1 MKTCI
6 QFYTGFPPTAQSL
19 YFYTRYVC
27 AESFLGPLVAAGQHA
42 SKLQQQDCPVMFSI
56 VSARD
61 AAFSDVKR
69 ALVRNLEDLVYKTS
83 LSFTHDLDAHHLQTL
98 LQMQSAGVKIS
109 VGQLSYLAH
118 QASRKPNVGYVFCS
132 CF

>member
-1 MKTCI
+1 
-6 QFYTGFPPTAQSL
+6 
-19 YFYTRYVC
+19 
-27 AESFLGPLVAAGQHA
+27 LVAAGQHA

-56 VSARD
+56 VAARD

-118 QASRKPNVGYVFCS
+118 QASRKPKVGYVFCS